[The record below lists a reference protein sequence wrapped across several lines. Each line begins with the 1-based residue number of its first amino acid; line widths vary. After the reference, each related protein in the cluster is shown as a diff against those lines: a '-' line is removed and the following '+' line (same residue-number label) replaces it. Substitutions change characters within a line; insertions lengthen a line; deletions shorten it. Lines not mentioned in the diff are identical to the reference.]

1 MAEKSYRDTRDDEYT
16 SRPKDAQVDREVA
29 DLIRAKATD
38 YQAMQKLKT
47 KYPNNQDLV
56 DKVHEAYKEL
66 VSRIYKRAKKFKQY
80 ILDRYGGLGL
90 TQGEL
95 IKKAKKYVKKLKLSD
110 PEFDLFYI
118 MITSEKGPQYEF
130 TIPTSK
136 MAKALGY
143 DVLMASSSKLN
154 VPAADQSIVEE
165 IVNKYGETKP
175 LHAQVI
181 LQSLTYQ
188 DCAPEA
194 LTGEFDHKKMSPY
207 AYVHPVIAAL
217 FIPKIDLLDEQ
228 ILMSN
233 IGYIVQRKATE
244 QQIATLPDY
253 KLYWDMI
260 MDPNDTACNI
270 TNVTLDLKNR
280 YALQIELWDAVLN
293 LRQGKYY
300 YCDNSGLVKFM
311 RALENCRNVIH
322 DAPDLSLLK
331 DEGTILRRLLSAFS
345 LYPTYVNITKLWG
358 LLMGSQYGV
367 PSSPYESGL
376 GNTTKVPMITLR
388 LPHNLQGAAK
398 PVSLEEAITQPQWFV
413 KGGIIVPQS
422 MQIVHSNEV
431 LFFYVGRRFQSINFA
446 RMAVPC
452 NFTNLPMTI
461 TGFEQLNEHP
471 VNAPEVMNIADD
483 TYKLKSVVVVE
494 KTQVQGRT
502 LIVGSSAMI
511 CPGHDMGRFSG
522 EAILYDPQGAGIMVE
537 EPKTKDFIR
546 NKPITLIPRESPFVN
561 VGGVETFASRAR
573 CRGTIF
579 MYHKLNKV
587 GCYPYALN

>member
-1 MAEKSYRDTRDDEYT
+1 MAEKSYRDTRGDDYK
-16 SRPKDAQVDREVA
+16 SAPKDSQVDREV
-29 DLIRAKATD
+29 LELLRSKATD

-47 KYPNNQDLV
+47 KYPNNQELV

-66 VSRIYKRAKKFKQY
+66 VSRLYKRAKKFKQY
-80 ILDRYGGLGL
+80 IVERYGNIVPS
-90 TQGEL
+90 QGEL

-110 PEFDLFYI
+110 PEFDLFFI
-118 MITSEKGPQYEF
+118 IITSEKLPQYEY
-130 TIPTSK
+130 TIPTTK

-143 DVLMASSSKLN
+143 DTLLASSSKLN

-175 LHAQVI
+175 LHAQII

-194 LTGEFDHKKMSPY
+194 LFGEFDPKKQNPY
-207 AYVHPVIAAL
+207 AYIHPIIAAL

-228 ILMSN
+228 MLMSN

-244 QQIATLPDY
+244 QAITTLPDF

-270 TNVTLDLKNR
+270 TNVTVDLKNR
-280 YALQIELWDAVLN
+280 YALQTQLWDAVLS

-300 YCDNSGLVKFM
+300 YSDNAGLVRFM
-311 RALENCRNVIH
+311 QALENCRNVIH
-322 DAPDLSLLK
+322 DAPDLTYVK

-345 LYPTYVNITKLWG
+345 LYPTYVNVSRLWG
-358 LLMGSQYGV
+358 LMLGSQYGV
-367 PSSPYESGL
+367 PSSPYDAGL
-376 GNTTKVPMITLR
+376 GNVTRVPMITLR
-388 LPHNLQGAAK
+388 LPHAGFGAGKA
-398 PVSLEEAITQPQWFV
+398 VSLEEAITQPQWFV
-413 KGGIIVPQS
+413 KDRTIVPQS

-431 LFFYVGRRFQSINFA
+431 LFFYVGRRFQTINLA

-452 NFTNLPMTI
+452 NFTNLPMTV
-461 TGFEQLNEHP
+461 TGWEQLNEHP
-471 VNAPEVMNIADD
+471 VNAPETLNISDD
-483 TYKLKSVVVVE
+483 VYKLKSVVVIE
-494 KTQVQGRT
+494 KTQVQGKT

-511 CPGHDMGRFSG
+511 IAGTDVGRYSE
-522 EAILYDPQGAGIMVE
+522 EALLYDPQGAGIMLEQSTDYV
-537 EPKTKDFIR
+537 R
-546 NKPITLIPRESPFVN
+546 NKPITLIPRELPFVN
-561 VGGVETFASRAR
+561 DCGIETFSQRAR

-579 MYHKLNKV
+579 MYHKLSRI
-587 GCYPYALN
+587 GCLPYTML